1 MATVI
6 ARGKTAAQTRAVAVD
21 DNKGSSSSS
30 ASLPDGLG
38 LGVPLQQKRFFW
50 QRSKAH
56 DADAIAT
63 LPSVFDDPE
72 TAEKYQPR
80 ADW

>member
-1 MATVI
+1 MSTVI
-6 ARGKTAAQTRAVAVD
+6 ARSKPAALARVVAVD
-21 DNKGSSSSS
+21 DGKGSSSSG
-30 ASLPDGLG
+30 ASLSDSLG
-38 LGVPLQQKRFFW
+38 LGVPLQQKKFFW
-50 QRSKAH
+50 QRSQVY

-63 LPSVFDDPE
+63 LPSVFDDPD